1 MTFYKGYWSCGR
13 QKPLRP
19 WRQSRRSPVHYLC
32 LAGLDSRYSAFEG
45 EANSFVPAYWFV
57 DVELTSLIS
66 LSP

>member
-1 MTFYKGYWSCGR
+1 MAFYKGFWSCAR
-13 QKPLRP
+13 QKSLQP
-19 WRQSRRSPVHYLC
+19 WRRSPVHYLH

-45 EANSFVPAYWFV
+45 EANSLVPANWFV